1 MQVTQLQ
8 SDGLK
13 REFKVVIAASDIKS
27 KISDRL
33 QEIGKT
39 VRLPGFRPGKVP
51 MPILKQRYG
60 QAVMGEVLERA
71 VSDSSQQAMAQH
83 GLRPAMTP
91 KVEVTSPI
99 EEDKD
104 FEFTMAVEL
113 LPEVKPVDFATLD
126 IERLKIETND
136 ADVDKALE
144 RIAQQNRKTEK
155 ISEDRPAQKGDI
167 VVIDF
172 VGTLDGVAFPG
183 GSAKGHQLELGSGQF
198 IPGFED
204 QLAGAK
210 AGEKRDVKVSFPED
224 YGSKDLAGKAAVFA
238 VDVHE
243 IHEAKQQPMSEELA
257 KSIGFEGLEPLKKAV
272 REQIERDYSQATRAR
287 LKRELLDKLAEKHD
301 FAVPQGMVD
310 LEFEAIW
317 KNVEEERKRGV
328 DDPTIA
334 GKSDDELKAEFRPI
348 AERRVRLGLLLSEVG
363 RINNIQVNQEEINR
377 ALLDQARRFP
387 GQEKKVIEYFKS
399 NPEALGQLRAP
410 LFEDKVIDFI
420 VELAKVKERGVSV
433 EEFNKLNEEE
443 AKASAKS

>member
-1 MQVTQLQ
+1 
-8 SDGLK
+8 
-13 REFKVVIAASDIKS
+13 
-27 KISDRL
+27 
-33 QEIGKT
+33 

-310 LEFEAIW
+310 LEFDAIW

>member
-310 LEFEAIW
+310 LEFDAIW